1 MTGDPSSTIWH
12 PFTQHALRGKFA
24 KIKRAQG
31 AYLETTEGERIIDA
45 ISSWWVVTHG
55 HRHPHIVAAIQAQA
69 EELGQVIFA
78 EYSHEPAERLA
89 AKLIG
94 LMPDGLEHV
103 FFSDSGST
111 SVEVALKMAL
121 VYWRH
126 RGRPRHRIIVMKGGY
141 HGDTFGAMSV
151 GTRGI
156 FTLGFER
163 LLFDVAPIPF
173 PAQGAEEV
181 TLQALAAI
189 CQQENAAALIV
200 EPLVLG
206 AGGTRMYSPKV
217 LADLKRICDRYEVLF
232 IADEV
237 MTGWG
242 RTGTMFACE
251 QAVFTPDI
259 ACYSKGLTNGS
270 LPLAVTMCRHE
281 IFEAHYSEDRQRT
294 LFHSSSFTANPIA
307 CVAALANLEVW
318 EQERVHAKIAALELL
333 QAEQL
338 NAFRDDARFDN
349 IRQTG
354 TITAM
359 DLNVRDRG
367 YLSDVGPWLSAS
379 FRASSVLLRPLGNTI
394 YVLPPYCVTR
404 EDLSQVYG
412 AIRTAVDALGRT

>member
-1 MTGDPSSTIWH
+1 M
-12 PFTQHALRGKFA
+12 
-24 KIKRAQG
+24 
-31 AYLETTEGERIIDA
+31 
-45 ISSWWVVTHG
+45 
-55 HRHPHIVAAIQAQA
+55 AAIQAQA

-121 VYWRH
+121 GYWRH

-206 AGGTRMYSPKV
+206 AGGMRMYSPKV

-307 CVAALANLEVW
+307 CAAALANLEVW

-333 QAEQL
+333 QTEQL
-338 NAFRDDARFDN
+338 NAFRDDARFEN
-349 IRQTG
+349 IRQTE

-412 AIRTAVDALGRT
+412 AIRTAVDALGRR